1 MREQQS
7 IVIVGG
13 GAIGLSVAYHLGKS
27 GATNVTLLER
37 NSFTSGT
44 SWHAAGIV
52 GPLRSSQNLT
62 TLARYAIEL
71 FSTLEKETGQA
82 TGYQRTGGLWLAQST
97 DRHLELDRIAA
108 MGDLNHLCNTTLTPQ
123 QTHTRLPMM
132 QTDDLSGSLWVDEDG
147 QINPVDLCMAYL
159 KGARTAG
166 VSLREQCPVTAV
178 QCHNDKLVSVTVNN
192 TEQLPCDILINC
204 AGLWAA
210 QLGKLCNVQIPVQAV
225 EHSYLVT
232 ETVDDLPQPF
242 PIIRDL
248 DSGIYIKGDAGRL
261 VFGGFEDNAKIWQP
275 DSVPADAEYLL
286 FDEDWDHIAPVLE
299 AALHRIPL
307 IQNIGIQQY
316 LTGPESFTPDTRQV
330 MGESAELRNY
340 YVAAGFNSIG
350 ILSSAGVGKAMAD
363 WVLKDRAP
371 MDLWEVDIQ
380 RFDST
385 DSEPSFLQSRIPESV
400 HNQFSMHWP
409 YKQHKTGRNRQ
420 QSVWHDLLS
429 DNNAVMGAPTG
440 WERPLWYSDKP
451 AQQPIYSYGAQH
463 WWPRAQLEAT
473 TLIETGALFE
483 LSPFTKIKIFGT
495 DATKYLTYNCTRSMD
510 IPVNTA
516 VYTLML
522 NDYAGIE
529 LECTVTRL
537 SEHTYLITS
546 GAATRTRD
554 LVFLNRTIQPGQDVQ
569 IQDITDHWAV
579 VGVMGP
585 QSRTCL
591 ERLFDY
597 SFGNDTFPHSQARQ
611 LSYHKHQIHAVRI
624 SYVGEL
630 GWELYIPVAIAS
642 QLLAELLIHSQQL
655 NMCLA
660 GHYCLDS
667 CRLEKNYPHWGH
679 DIGSEDSPLDADL
692 LFAVR
697 KIDNDY
703 RGAQALE
710 NRITQGEGKRRVLL
724 KVNKDHPLLLHD
736 EPIYRNNRIVGATT
750 SGGPGFRTGLNL
762 CMAMIETPANPS
774 DAEQYEVRLGRERVP
789 ATLLTSAPYD
799 PQRLRLQGVQP

>member
-1 MREQQS
+1 MRADQP
-7 IVIVGG
+7 IIIAGG
-13 GAIGLSVAYHLGKS
+13 GAIGLSVAYHLAKA
-27 GATNVTLLER
+27 GASNVTLLEK

-62 TLARYAIEL
+62 TLARYAIDL
-71 FSTLEKETGQA
+71 FSTLEKETGQN
-82 TGYQRTGGLWLAQST
+82 TGYQRTGGLWLAQSA
-97 DRHLELDRIAA
+97 DRQLELDRIAA
-108 MGDLNHLCNTTLTPQ
+108 MGDLNNLSNCTLTPQ
-123 QTHTRLPMM
+123 QTLRRLPIMR
-132 QTDDLSGSLWVDEDG
+132 TEDLHGSLWVEEDG

-166 VSLREQCPVTAV
+166 VTLHEQSAVTAV
-178 QCHNDKLVSVTVNN
+178 QSSNGQLVSVTVNEN
-192 TEQLPCDILINC
+192 QPLPCDILINC

-210 QLGKLCNVQIPVQAV
+210 QLGRLSNVRIPVQAV

-232 ETVDDLPQPF
+232 EPVEDLQQPF

-248 DSGIYIKGDAGRL
+248 DSGIYIKGDTGKL
-261 VFGGFEDNAKIWQP
+261 VFGGFENNAKVWQP
-275 DSVPADAEYLL
+275 DSVSSDAEFLL

-307 IQNIGIQQY
+307 IQDLGIQLY

-350 ILSSAGVGKAMAD
+350 IMSSAGVGKAMAD
-363 WVLKDRAP
+363 WVLKDTPP

-380 RFDST
+380 RFASA
-385 DSEPSFLQSRIPESV
+385 DSEPAFLQSRIPESV

-409 YKQHKTGRNRQ
+409 YKQNQTGRDRQ
-420 QSVWHDLLS
+420 QSVWHEMLAA
-429 DNNAVMGAPTG
+429 NKAVMGAPTG
-440 WERPLWYSDKP
+440 WERPLWYDNKP
-451 AQQPIYSYGAQH
+451 PSLPVYSYGVQH
-463 WWPRAQLEAT
+463 WWPNAQREAT
-473 TLIETGALFE
+473 TLMQTGALFE
-483 LSPFTKIKIFGT
+483 LSPFTKIIISGE
-495 DATKYLTYNCTRSMD
+495 DATAFLQYSCTGIIDR
-510 IPVNTA
+510 PVNTV

-522 NDYAGIE
+522 NNNAGIE

-537 SEHTYLITS
+537 EKNSYLITS

-554 LVFLNRTIQPGQDVQ
+554 MVFLSRSIQPGQD
-569 IQDITDHWAV
+569 IQLLDITDQWAA

-591 ERLFDY
+591 ERMFDC
-597 SFGNDTFPHSQARQ
+597 SFSNDAFPFSQARQ
-611 LSYHKHQIHAVRI
+611 LSYCNEQIHALRI

-630 GWELYIPVAIAS
+630 GWEIYCPVAVAN
-642 QLLAELLIHSQQL
+642 QLMAELLTHSNHL

-679 DIGSEDSPLDADL
+679 DIGIEDSPLEADL

-697 KIDNDY
+697 KKDNNY
-703 RGAQALE
+703 RGAQALQ
-710 NRITQGEGKRRVLL
+710 NRIAEGKSRHRVLFS
-724 KVNKDHPLLLHD
+724 VEGNQPLLLHD
-736 EPIYRNNRIVGATT
+736 EPVYKNGNIVGATT
-750 SGGPGFRTGLNL
+750 SGGLGFRTGTCLS
-762 CMAMIETPANPS
+762 MAMIDYPEDSSDDDHYEIRIGRQRANAS
-774 DAEQYEVRLGRERVP
+774 
-789 ATLLTSAPYD
+789 LLIAAPYD
-799 PQRLRLQGVQP
+799 PQRHRPAGITP